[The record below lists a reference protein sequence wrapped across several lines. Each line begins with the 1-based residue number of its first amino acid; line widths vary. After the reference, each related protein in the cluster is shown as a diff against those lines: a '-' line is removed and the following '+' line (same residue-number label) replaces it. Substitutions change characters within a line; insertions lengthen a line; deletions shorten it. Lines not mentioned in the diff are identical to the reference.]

1 MNKFKKYKTKCW
13 VWEWNQPLK
22 CRDSEVKR
30 HEISELKSWPRNV
43 EIMATKKWKLS
54 LKVSPQTEIFI
65 IYFVKSK
72 GFNQIIDTVLFG
84 KKKYFP
90 SFFVIS
96 WLYSWGG
103 LCWFLQSLFRKT
115 LTNEQKL
122 LLTSLNLFFFGVKQL
137 WENKKAREIGI
148 ENSSSSVKDDL

>member
-54 LKVSPQTEIFI
+54 LKVSPQTDRD
-65 IYFVKSK
+65 IYYLFCKIK
-72 GFNQIIDTVLFG
+72 RFLFG